1 MNTVI
6 TRIIAA
12 LLPALI
18 LTYFGV
24 NFTPYLVPLSTGF
37 FIGALLFYLQSRTLR
52 KRVLALTSQ
61 CVKNARMAQEI
72 RKNLRP
78 VWMRIGIELIIALLF
93 CVFLHVA
100 PIEGTL
106 LRVLH
111 WFAFVLITQHLIFQG
126 RAYTA
131 WINALNTLTDWIL
144 K

>member
-12 LLPALI
+12 LFPALF
-18 LTYFGV
+18 LTTFGV
-24 NFTPYLVPLSTGF
+24 KFVPYLVPLSTGF
-37 FIGALLFYLQSRTLR
+37 FIGALLFYLQSRLL
-52 KRVLALTSQ
+52 VNSLLTRTAQ
-61 CVKNARMAQEI
+61 CVKNTRMARDI
-72 RKNLRP
+72 RQTIRP
-78 VWMRIGIELIIALLF
+78 AWKRRGIELLIAMLF

-111 WFAFVLITQHLIFQG
+111 WFSVVFIAQHLIFQ
-126 RAYTA
+126 ACSYTS
-131 WINALNTLTDWIL
+131 WIRALNTLTDWIL

>member
-12 LLPALI
+12 LLPALL

-24 NFTPYLVPLSTGF
+24 NFALYLLPLSTGF

-52 KRVLALTSQ
+52 TCVLAITSQ
-61 CVKNARMAQEI
+61 HVKNARMAQEI

-78 VWMRIGIELIIALLF
+78 VWMRIGSERTIARLF

-111 WFAFVLITQHLIFQG
+111 WFAFVLITQHLIFQA
-126 RAYTA
+126 RAYTS
-131 WINALNTLTDWIL
+131 WIRALNTLTDWIL

>member
-12 LLPALI
+12 LLPALL

-24 NFTPYLVPLSTGF
+24 KFIPYLVPLSTGF
-37 FIGALLFYLQSRTLR
+37 FIGALLFYLQSGLLVKSLLTRT
-52 KRVLALTSQ
+52 AQ
-61 CVKNARMAQEI
+61 CVKNTRMARDI
-72 RKNLRP
+72 RQTIRP
-78 VWMRIGIELIIALLF
+78 AWKRIGIELIIALLF

-111 WFAFVLITQHLIFQG
+111 WFSVVVIAQHLIFQ
-126 RAYTA
+126 ACSYTS
-131 WINALNTLTDWIL
+131 WIRALNTLTDWIL

>member
-12 LLPALI
+12 LLPALL

-24 NFTPYLVPLSTGF
+24 KFIPYLVLLSTGF
-37 FIGALLFYLQSRTLR
+37 FIGALLFYLQSGLLVKSLLTRT
-52 KRVLALTSQ
+52 AQ
-61 CVKNARMAQEI
+61 CVKNTRMARDI
-72 RKNLRP
+72 RQTIRP
-78 VWMRIGIELIIALLF
+78 AWKRIGIELIIALLF

-111 WFAFVLITQHLIFQG
+111 WFSVVVIAQHLIFQ
-126 RAYTA
+126 ACSYTS
-131 WINALNTLTDWIL
+131 WIRALNTLTDWIL